1 MKTPSLFKNRD
12 GRRVLCW
19 PNAMLFL
26 VLMLTPPALGGW
38 AISWLLFG
46 DASSARSEEV
56 VVWGVFIGG
65 MAFGC
70 LFWTWRRLPI
80 ERLPKG

>member
-1 MKTPSLFKNRD
+1 MKSLSFFKNHD

-19 PNAMLFL
+19 PSQLLFL
-26 VLMLTPPALGGW
+26 VLMLTSPALGGW
-38 AISWLLFG
+38 AISWLVFG
-46 DASSARSEEV
+46 DASSAWSEQV
-56 VVWGVFIGG
+56 IVWGVFIGG

-80 ERLPKG
+80 ESLPKG